1 MLRFGIEIEFVA
13 ADISLLLQNLYTR
26 GIDFKFYDKLDRHK
40 ILSDKTKLVIK
51 PDESLGPKGWE
62 VNIPPDTDW
71 DQIAEILDIVKRSDA
86 EITEKAA
93 LHIHVDTYYLSN
105 YDIDNI
111 YKYYYN
117 NQNDIIYAAAL
128 NNLYLDLNAPLPE
141 QPKDIKTR
149 KTRLNFKAL
158 QKHKTIEHRIY
169 KSSLDLIDIKFAV
182 NQTLNIIIKGG
193 QLKWQSMQNN

>member
-1 MLRFGIEIEFVA
+1 MLRYGIEIEFVA
-13 ADISLLLQNLYTR
+13 ADISLLLQNLYSR
-26 GIDFKFYDKLDRHK
+26 GIDFKFFDKLDRHK

-51 PDESLGPKGWE
+51 PDESLGPHGWE
-62 VNIPPDTDW
+62 INIPPDTDW
-71 DQIAEILDIVKRSDA
+71 DQIAEILDIVKRSGA

-93 LHIHVDTYYLSN
+93 LHIHVDTYYLSKF
-105 YDIDNI
+105 DIDNI
-111 YKYYYN
+111 YRYYYYN
-117 NQNDIIYAAAL
+117 QEFIVFAAAA

-141 QPKDIKTR
+141 NPKDIKTR

-182 NQTLNIIIKGG
+182 NQTLNIIKKGG
-193 QLKWQSMQNN
+193 QLRWQITQNN